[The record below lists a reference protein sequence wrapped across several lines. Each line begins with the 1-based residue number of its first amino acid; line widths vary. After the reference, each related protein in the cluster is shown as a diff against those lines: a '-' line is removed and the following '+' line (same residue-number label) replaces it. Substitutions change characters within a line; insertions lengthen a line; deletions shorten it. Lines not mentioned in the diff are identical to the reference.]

1 MGNEG
6 IEFRCDLKGNAPPNA
21 SPDWAAARGKMI
33 LDPAVTMLNTGSF
46 GPLPQPVFDRATE
59 LRLRLAA
66 GPTDFF
72 VRQVPPLLWDARE
85 RTAAFLGCAP
95 ERLVFTANVS
105 AAINL
110 VASGL
115 RLASPGEI
123 LMTDHE
129 YGAMIWCWERV
140 GQRQGLSVRTFPLPA
155 MARDPAEIVAAAAK
169 AITPRTRALFFSH
182 VLSPTGLV
190 LPAKDLCAEARRRG
204 VLTVVDGAHAPAMI
218 PLNVNEVGADF
229 YTGNLHKWLL
239 APSGAGFLVIGPGN
253 EDRLQ
258 PLHVSWG
265 YHPDRYPLGEA
276 RPIPRRLGIG
286 SPAGEVAQS
295 AGPDARD
302 NYGSTPRIRFLE
314 FEGTRDICPWLA
326 VPAAI
331 DFQAALG
338 WDAVRARIA
347 ELAEHTRRVI
357 GAVGLPL
364 ATPAVPGLHGA
375 MTAFELPA
383 GASAPKLRK
392 ELWDRR
398 IEIPVVERPDRLLL
412 RVSHHFYT
420 TEAEID
426 RLAEALPEVLR
437 VAQA

>member
-1 MGNEG
+1 MGTEAG
-6 IEFRCDLKGNAPPNA
+6 AT
-21 SPDWAAARGKMI
+21 PDWMAARGRMI

-46 GPLPQPVFDRATE
+46 GPLPRPVFDRATE

-72 VRQVPPLLWDARE
+72 VRQLPPLLWEARE
-85 RTAAFLGCAP
+85 RTAAFLGCP
-95 ERLVFTANVS
+95 PHRLVFTSNVS

-123 LMTDHE
+123 LMSDHE
-129 YGAMIWCWERV
+129 YGAMIWCWQRA
-140 GQRQGLSVRTFPLPA
+140 GQRQALGVRTFPLPT
-155 MARDPAEIVAAAAK
+155 MTSDPGEIVDAMVK
-169 AITPRTRALFFSH
+169 AITPRTRLLFFSH

-190 LPAKDLCAEARRRG
+190 LPAKELCAEARKRG
-204 VLTVVDGAHAPAMI
+204 VMTVVDGAHAPAMV
-218 PLNVNEVGADF
+218 PLNLTDIGADF
-229 YTGNLHKWLL
+229 YAANLHKWLL

-265 YHPDRYPLGEA
+265 YFADKYP
-276 RPIPRRLGIG
+276 I
-286 SPAGEVAQS
+286 GEVTQS

-302 NYGSTPRIRFLE
+302 SYGSTPRIRFLE
-314 FEGTRDICPWLA
+314 FEGTRDVCPWLA

-331 DFQAALG
+331 DFQTELG
-338 WDAVRARIA
+338 WEAVRGRIA
-347 ELAEHTRRVI
+347 ELAAYTRGVI
-357 GAVGLPL
+357 GDTGLSL
-364 ATPAVPGLHGA
+364 ATPAAPGLSGA
-375 MTAFELPA
+375 MTAFNLPA

-398 IEIPVVERPDRLLL
+398 VEIPVIERPDRLLL

-420 TEAEID
+420 TEPEID
-426 RLAEALPEVLR
+426 RLAEVLR
-437 VAQA
+437 GVL

>member
-1 MGNEG
+1 MQQK
-6 IEFRCDLKGNAPPNA
+6 I
-21 SPDWAAARGKMI
+21 DWATARAQII
-33 LDPAVTMLNTGSF
+33 LDPTVTMLNTGSF
-46 GPLPQPVFDRATE
+46 GPLPRPVFDRATE

-72 VRQVPPLLWDARE
+72 VRQAPPLLWETRE
-85 RTAAFLGCAP
+85 KAASFLDTTP
-95 ERLVFTANVS
+95 QRLIFTTNVS

-115 RLASPGEI
+115 RIASPGEI

-129 YGAMIWCWERV
+129 YGAMIWCWQRV
-140 GQRQGLSVRTFPLPA
+140 GQRQGLTVKTFSLPT
-155 MARDPAEIVAAAAK
+155 MATDPKEIVAAAAQ
-169 AITPRTRALFFSH
+169 AITPKTRLLFFSH

-190 LPAKDLCAEARRRG
+190 LPAKELCAEARRRG
-204 VLTVVDGAHAPAMI
+204 VISVVDGAHAPAMI
-218 PLNVNEVGADF
+218 PLSLKEIGADF
-229 YTGNLHKWLL
+229 YTANLHKWLL
-239 APSGAGFLVIGPGN
+239 APSGAGFLAIGPGN

-265 YHPDRYPLGEA
+265 YYPDKYPLGE
-276 RPIPRRLGIG
+276 I
-286 SPAGEVAQS
+286 VKTV
-295 AGPDARD
+295 GPDEQD
-302 NYGSTPRIRFLE
+302 NYGSTPRVRFLE

-326 VPAAI
+326 VPEAI
-331 DFQAALG
+331 DFQTKLG
-338 WDAVRARIA
+338 WDNVRNRIA
-347 ELAEHTRRVI
+347 ELAAYTRQVI
-357 GAVGLPL
+357 GKLGLKL

-383 GASAPKLRK
+383 GVNAVTLRK

-398 IEIPVVERPDRLLL
+398 IEIPVIERPNRLLI

-426 RLAEALPEVLR
+426 RLAEVVPA
-437 VAQA
+437 AIQAAGSG

>member
-1 MGNEG
+1 
-6 IEFRCDLKGNAPPNA
+6 
-21 SPDWAAARGKMI
+21 
-33 LDPAVTMLNTGSF
+33 MLNTGSF

-59 LRLRLAA
+59 LRRRLAA

-72 VRQVPPLLWDARE
+72 VRQAPPLLWEARE
-85 RTAAFLGCAP
+85 RTAAFLGCTP
-95 ERLVFTANVS
+95 ERLVFTTNVS

-110 VASGL
+110 VASSL
-115 RLASPGEI
+115 KLASPGEI

-129 YGAMIWCWERV
+129 YGAMVWCWERA
-140 GQRQGLSVRTFPLPA
+140 GQRQGLAVRTFPLPT
-155 MARDPAEIVAAAAK
+155 MATDPGAVVAALVK
-169 AITPRTRALFFSH
+169 AIMPRTRLLFISH
-182 VLSPTGLV
+182 VLSPTGLI
-190 LPAKDLCAEARRRG
+190 LPAKELCAEARKRG
-204 VLTVVDGAHAPAMI
+204 ILTVVDGAHAPAMI
-218 PLNVNEVGADF
+218 PLNVNDINADF

-265 YHPDRYPLGEA
+265 YHADKYPIGEIL
-276 RPIPRRLGIG
+276 P
-286 SPAGEVAQS
+286 S
-295 AGPDARD
+295 AGRDARD

-331 DFQAALG
+331 DFQAELG
-338 WDAVRARIA
+338 WQNVRGRIA
-347 ELAEHTRRVI
+347 ELADYTRRAI
-357 GAVGLPL
+357 PLSL
-364 ATPAVPGLHGA
+364 ATPAIPGLPSA
-375 MTAFELPA
+375 MTAFELPP

-392 ELWDRR
+392 EFWDRR
-398 IEIPVVERPDRLLL
+398 IEIPVIERPDRLLI

-426 RLAEALPEVLR
+426 RLAEVLA
-437 VAQA
+437 VAMRSG